1 MMDFL
6 HRHHE
11 SEDEWLYPQVR
22 HRDPAAG
29 PLLDAMD
36 ADHQRIGPAVT
47 DLTEA
52 ASAYAGS
59 PAARDGLGQALD
71 RLTDVLYPHL
81 RREEDEMM
89 PVVAASVTEAQ
100 WREWDQKYNIK
111 PLGPLELADTGL
123 WIMDGL
129 NEADRATVTGLVPP
143 VPRWIITH
151 LLASR
156 YRRAAYRRWR
166 LAAHSPY
173 KTPQHG
179 QVEVTTTAGL
189 APS

>member
-29 PLLDAMD
+29 PLL
-36 ADHQRIGPAVT
+36 
-47 DLTEA
+47 
-52 ASAYAGS
+52 
-59 PAARDGLGQALD
+59 
-71 RLTDVLYPHL
+71 
-81 RREEDEMM
+81 
-89 PVVAASVTEAQ
+89 
-100 WREWDQKYNIK
+100 
-111 PLGPLELADTGL
+111 DTGL

-151 LLASR
+151 LLAGR

-179 QVEVTTTAGL
+179 QVEVTTAASPEAVWAVLADVTRVSGGSPSPRPTA
-189 APS
+189 APSSGSPSRP